1 MTTTTTTDRA
11 PWFDAWPHDL
21 PRTLEAP
28 RLTLAGLLDAA
39 AERHPAK
46 PALVFFDSV
55 TTFAQLKADADAL
68 AGHLQRQGGVNAGER
83 VLLLSQNCPQFTIA
97 FQAIVRCGAVVVP
110 VNAMSTA
117 SELDHFIADSGARV
131 AVVAQELL
139 PAVQG
144 ALDDGRLHHAV
155 VHCYADAIGTQTD
168 LPVSDTVGAARQALT
183 HPRLV
188 AWADAVGARLAPSPP
203 KTGTDDLCA
212 LPYTSGTTGRPKGC
226 MHTHATLLA
235 STLSAARWRGLH
247 AGSVVLGVAPLFH
260 LLGMQNAMLMP
271 MAVGAT
277 VVLMPRWD
285 AGAAARLIERYRVS
299 AWAAPPAM
307 LNDFFAQPEARQR
320 DLSSLAILNGGGA
333 AMPEAVAAMLKSRFG
348 LSYIEGY
355 GLTETASFLH
365 CNPVGR
371 GKRQC
376 LGIPSFGVD
385 SRIVDPLTLEELP
398 VGETGEL
405 VTSAPQVMRGYWR
418 DDAADAAAFFAR
430 DGKRFF
436 RTGDLA
442 SMDAEGYFFLRDRLK
457 RMINVSGFKVWPAEI
472 ESLLHAHPALH
483 EACVVAVPDAR
494 QGESVRAVV
503 VCKPGATL
511 DAAGLEAWCRERM
524 AAYKVPRRIE
534 FRDALPKSNTGKVL
548 WRAIQDECADKP
560 GNAPSAP
567 PASGPE
573 RHVPFLGLLG
583 MRRESVGHG
592 QAVVVLDL
600 HHELLNN
607 HGGGH
612 GGVVMTLLDSAM
624 ANAALSR
631 IDFAREV
638 VTIDMHIGFMRPA
651 AGRLKATGRA
661 TGGGRSVCF
670 CEAELT
676 DDSGEIVAKAMGTFR
691 YRAPA
696 APGAPR

>member
-1 MTTTTTTDRA
+1 MTLATPVAPTT
-11 PWFDAWPHDL
+11 PWAAAWPAGL
-21 PRTLEAP
+21 PRQLETP
-28 RLTLAGLLDAA
+28 RRTLADALDAA
-39 AERHPAK
+39 AERHPDK
-46 PALVFFDSV
+46 PALLFFGQATS
-55 TTFAQLKADADAL
+55 FAQLRADADAL
-68 AGHLQRQGGVNAGER
+68 AAHLQQRAGVRAGDR

-131 AVVAQELL
+131 AMLAQELL
-139 PAVQG
+139 PAAQA
-144 ALDDGRLHHAV
+144 ALDDGRLQHAV
-155 VHCYADAIGTQTD
+155 VHCYADALGAGVDASAD
-168 LPVSDTVGAARQALT
+168 LCVPDAVSAPRLALT
-183 HPRLV
+183 HPRV
-188 AWADAVGARLAPSPP
+188 AGWAAALAAGVRPSTVAIDA
-203 KTGTDDLCA
+203 DDLCV

-235 STLSAARWRGLH
+235 STLAAVRWRGLH
-247 AGSVVLGVAPLFH
+247 ADSVVLGVAPLFH
-260 LLGMQNAMLMP
+260 LLGMQNALLMP

-285 AGAAARLIERYRVS
+285 AATAARLIERARVS

-307 LNDFFAQPEARQR
+307 LNDFFAHPEAQQR

-333 AMPEAVAAMLKSRFG
+333 PMPEAVAEMLKSRFG

-365 CNPVGR
+365 CSPLGR

-376 LGIPSFGVD
+376 LGIPTFGVD
-385 SRIVDPLTLEELP
+385 SRIVDPETLAELP
-398 VGETGEL
+398 PGQTGEL
-405 VTSAPQVMRGYWR
+405 VTSAAQLMRGYWR
-418 DDAADAAAFFAR
+418 DDAANAAAFFER
-430 DGKRFF
+430 DGRRYF

-442 SMDAEGYFFLRDRLK
+442 VMDDEGYFFLRDRLK

-472 ESLLHAHPALH
+472 ESLLYAHPALH
-483 EACVVAVPDAR
+483 EACVVAAPDAR

-503 VCKPGATL
+503 VCRPGAVL
-511 DAAGLEAWCRERM
+511 DAAQLEAWCRERM

-534 FRDALPKSNTGKVL
+534 FRAALPKSSTGKVL
-548 WRAIQDECADKP
+548 WRVLQEECTA
-560 GNAPSAP
+560 APAP
-567 PASGPE
+567 VAAPASGRE
-573 RHVPFLGLLG
+573 RHVPFLGMLG
-583 MRRESVGHG
+583 MRRESVGDG
-592 QAVVVLDL
+592 VAVVALDL
-600 HHELLNN
+600 HAELLNN
-607 HGGGH
+607 HGAGH

-638 VTIDMHIGFMRPA
+638 VTIDMHIGFMRPSS
-651 AGRLKATGRA
+651 GRLRATGRA

-670 CEAELT
+670 CEAELV
-676 DDSGEIVAKAMGTFR
+676 DDSGEVVAKAMGTFR
-691 YRAPA
+691 YRTPV
-696 APGAPR
+696 